1 MSSRASASRYARAL
15 FDVTAADSRAQV
27 DQELTAVAKA
37 FAAQADLQAVFA
49 SPSVAPAAKQ
59 AVVQAI
65 IQKLGASTV
74 VARLLTLLAQR
85 DRLGLLQDIAA
96 VFHERVLED
105 AQVLQAEVTTAQPLS
120 DADRQ
125 ALQARLSAATKKQV
139 TITPRVESRHHRRPG
154 GANRRHGIRRQSGQP
169 ARAHPR
175 APFARPLT
183 ERHDTLARQR
193 RGKRY

>member
-27 DQELTAVAKA
+27 DHELTDVAKA

-65 IQKLGASTV
+65 IQKLGASTA

-139 TITPRVESRHHRRPG
+139 TITPRVDPAIIG
-154 GANRRHGIRRQSGQP
+154 GLV
-169 ARAHPR
+169 ARIGGTVYDGS
-175 APFARPLT
+175 LVSQ
-183 ERHDTLARQR
+183 LARIR
-193 RGKRY
+193 ERLSLDR